1 MRKPNSMY
9 AEGSTMSASLKAA
22 VLVVVLSV
30 VLVAADRTMLRPHD
44 ALQLTDRATPT
55 VFAATDQ
62 SAIALPPELR
72 PNEGDVPPP
81 VATF

>member
-1 MRKPNSMY
+1 MRTPNSLY
-9 AEGSTMSASLKAA
+9 TEAGTMSASFKAA

-44 ALQLTDRATPT
+44 ALQMTDRATPT
-55 VFAATDQ
+55 AFAAVDR
-62 SAIALPPELR
+62 SVFALPPELR